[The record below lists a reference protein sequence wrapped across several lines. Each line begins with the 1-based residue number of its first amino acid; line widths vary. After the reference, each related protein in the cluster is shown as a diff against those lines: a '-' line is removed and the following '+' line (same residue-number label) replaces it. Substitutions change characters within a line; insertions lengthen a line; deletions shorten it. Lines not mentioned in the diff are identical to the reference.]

1 MRQEAVIGLTGLVVC
16 TIAWSNTSTQ
26 CRWHIA
32 PPLAQ
37 QERMECPLPLGDP
50 QKAGDNVDPW
60 THELSCVYARSEQGT
75 PSGQAKAAYCLF
87 AHHTFRGNHGLS
99 ITTSPEIAADI
110 VASGA
115 LEDME
120 DSWDWERRIFTP
132 GPVVTDKG
140 PSYAVKDLPGRGK
153 GVIAQRTIRQGEIL
167 MLDHPAVLVASDF
180 SSQMQP
186 EMRETFFRRALS
198 QLPRDTQKRLVNLAR
213 SDGADPLTPVYD
225 IVTTNTC
232 GVFLG
237 DNVAH
242 IGLFPEVSRL
252 NHACKPNAFFRFS
265 QRTLTMQ
272 VIAYRDIH
280 AGEEITINYAPL
292 GMPHK
297 VRKKY
302 LFDNYGFHCRCSLCQ
317 SSPEDRAISDARRMR
332 IVEVR
337 GNMRKAHEK
346 GKLSDAITYAEE
358 LLSLSEAEGL
368 TPLMHEYHEILA
380 SIYLEQLDIPNARKY
395 GQMTLDGWIRFK
407 SVDSFHV
414 EAVRG
419 FMRQID
425 HVEEMLRETKGVYS

>member
-1 MRQEAVIGLTGLVVC
+1 
-16 TIAWSNTSTQ
+16 
-26 CRWHIA
+26 
-32 PPLAQ
+32 
-37 QERMECPLPLGDP
+37 
-50 QKAGDNVDPW
+50 
-60 THELSCVYARSEQGT
+60 
-75 PSGQAKAAYCLF
+75 
-87 AHHTFRGNHGLS
+87 
-99 ITTSPEIAADI
+99 
-110 VASGA
+110 
-115 LEDME
+115 
-120 DSWDWERRIFTP
+120 
-132 GPVVTDKG
+132 
-140 PSYAVKDLPGRGK
+140 
-153 GVIAQRTIRQGEIL
+153 
-167 MLDHPAVLVASDF
+167 
-180 SSQMQP
+180 
-186 EMRETFFRRALS
+186 
-198 QLPRDTQKRLVNLAR
+198 
-213 SDGADPLTPVYD
+213 
-225 IVTTNTC
+225 
-232 GVFLG
+232 
-237 DNVAH
+237 
-242 IGLFPEVSRL
+242 
-252 NHACKPNAFFRFS
+252 
-265 QRTLTMQ
+265 MQ

>member
-1 MRQEAVIGLTGLVVC
+1 
-16 TIAWSNTSTQ
+16 
-26 CRWHIA
+26 
-32 PPLAQ
+32 
-37 QERMECPLPLGDP
+37 
-50 QKAGDNVDPW
+50 
-60 THELSCVYARSEQGT
+60 
-75 PSGQAKAAYCLF
+75 
-87 AHHTFRGNHGLS
+87 
-99 ITTSPEIAADI
+99 
-110 VASGA
+110 
-115 LEDME
+115 ME

-140 PSYAVKDLPGRGK
+140 PSYAVRDLPGRGK